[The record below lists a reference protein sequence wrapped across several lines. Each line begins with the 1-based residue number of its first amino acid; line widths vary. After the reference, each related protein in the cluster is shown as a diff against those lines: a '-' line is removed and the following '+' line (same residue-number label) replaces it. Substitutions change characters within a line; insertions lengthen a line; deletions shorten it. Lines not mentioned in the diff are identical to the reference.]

1 MHKESILGCGWLGL
15 PLAKRLI
22 ELGYAVKGSTT
33 SKQGLDL
40 LARSGVEP
48 YQIDIGLLT
57 DNVSRFLESPTLI
70 IDIPTS
76 NLSNFQKLLS
86 HIDSSAVKKVLFVSS
101 TSVYREVNRV
111 ITEEDGLESPDSPW
125 TIVEMLFRASPAFQT
140 TIVRFGGL
148 FGFNRNPARFHPP
161 GKSIPAPES
170 RVNMIHR
177 DDCVAIIERI
187 LERDIWGETFNCCS
201 DNHPTKREF
210 YTKAAKD
217 AKLKTPIFDE
227 EDRSGYKIISN
238 ANVKRCLGFE
248 FAHDLI

>member
-57 DNVSRFLESPTLI
+57 DNIRRFLESPTLI

-76 NLSNFQKLLS
+76 NLSSFQKLLS
-86 HIDSSAVKKVLFVSS
+86 HIDSSAVEKVLFVSS
-101 TSVYREVNRV
+101 TSVYKEVNRV
-111 ITEEDGLESPDSPW
+111 ITEKDGLESPDSPW
-125 TIVEMLFRASPAFQT
+125 TIVEMLFRASPVFQT

-148 FGFNRNPARFHPP
+148 LGFDRNPARFYPP
-161 GKSIPAPES
+161 DKSIPAPES

-177 DDCVAIIERI
+177 DDCVSIIERI
-187 LERDIWGETFNCCS
+187 LERDIWGETFNCCA

-210 YTKAAKD
+210 YAKAAKET
-217 AKLKTPIFDE
+217 KLKAPIFDE
-227 EDRSGYKIISN
+227 KDRSGYKIISN
-238 ANVKRCLGFE
+238 AKVKRCLDFE